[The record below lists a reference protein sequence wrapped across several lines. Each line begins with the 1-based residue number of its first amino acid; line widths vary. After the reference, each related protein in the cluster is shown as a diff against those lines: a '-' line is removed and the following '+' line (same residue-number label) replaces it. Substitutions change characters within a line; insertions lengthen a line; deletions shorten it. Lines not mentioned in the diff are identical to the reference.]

1 MLWEGQRLV
10 RAEWQREKW
19 IPPSDKAGLTL
30 MLKCMEKGPPCQRFS
45 NSESPGR
52 LLAQSAGSALEF
64 LISRLGWAPRT
75 GLRSKLAGGSHKL
88 QAGEPRAA
96 GWGPSRAAETGA
108 IAKPH

>member
-1 MLWEGQRLV
+1 M
-10 RAEWQREKW
+10 
-19 IPPSDKAGLTL
+19 
-30 MLKCMEKGPPCQRFS
+30 
-45 NSESPGR
+45 
-52 LLAQSAGSALEF
+52 
-64 LISRLGWAPRT
+64 APRT